1 MGHRTDEKRYANAR
15 LECCPDCGAIWACLS
30 TGSMLWREA
39 PTCALCRDGVAMG
52 RKRIEARQQHDLRL
66 LPRGHEQVP
75 RLRARS
81 LCSCGRLEAIDRALD
96 AAARDADRA
105 TGLTR

>member
-52 RKRIEARQQHDLRL
+52 RKRIEERQQLALDDALADRYFADGML
-66 LPRGHEQVP
+66 SRGAHKAIK
-75 RLRARS
+75 RTNATTRKRARKS
-81 LCSCGRLEAIDRALD
+81 
-96 AAARDADRA
+96 
-105 TGLTR
+105 